1 MASLAEKV
9 YMDLMA
15 RGKDIK
21 TARRWRNWTTKFEA
35 CCESKYDRD
44 DIIKYLSHGG
54 GGRIR
59 TYVALWAA
67 DLQSAPINHSGTPPR
82 PNLKPE
88 PERGVEPTNLPITSR
103 LRYHCATRAIYQI
116 LKIPNQLRAVSI
128 NKAKAKVK
136 KFMSIRILYTRTGL
150 C

>member
-1 MASLAEKV
+1 MKVKQEAGKMASLAEKV

-67 DLQSAPINHSGTPPR
+67 DLQSAPINHSGTPPHIA
-82 PNLKPE
+82 NKSQ
-88 PERGVEPTNLPITSR
+88 PERGFEPTNLPITSR
-103 LRYHCATRAIYQI
+103 LRFHCATRAIF
-116 LKIPNQLRAVSI
+116 RALANWNI
-128 NKAKAKVK
+128 IK
-136 KFMSIRILYTRTGL
+136 M
-150 C
+150 